1 MDFMGGPNGPNPP
14 RPASEKEK
22 VYCDYVGCTYS
33 TTRPGFLVGH
43 RAIHTG
49 VLPFV
54 CTHEGCDFA
63 AARETQLGVHKRSVH
78 MEEGGVLHACPAP
91 NCGYI
96 TASAA
101 SLVIHTKSHT
111 ATAERT
117 VAQHCSEPG
126 CTFFSFTTNLLAR
139 HFRAAHVGAGDAE
152 GLFTCTLAGCDF
164 KTKRRT
170 YLRSH
175 AKKIHPDGRFSCKH
189 CPHLVFPGRTEWMSH
204 HMGHVVGAR
213 SIHPVGGA
221 GAGGAGGGG
230 GLGGEPADGQ

>member
-1 MDFMGGPNGPNPP
+1 MDYAAGAFGHAQRVKPV
-14 RPASEKEK
+14 SDKEK

-63 AARETQLGVHKRSVH
+63 AARETQLMVHKRSVH

-101 SLVIHTKSHT
+101 SLIIHTKSHT
-111 ATAERT
+111 ATSERT
-117 VAQHCSEPG
+117 VAHHCTEPG

-139 HFRAAHVGAGDAE
+139 HFRAAHVGAGDAD
-152 GLFTCTLAGCDF
+152 GNFACSLPGCDF

-170 YLRSH
+170 YLRNHSQRV
-175 AKKIHPDGRFSCKH
+175 HPNGRFSCKH
-189 CPHLVFPGRTEWMSH
+189 CPELQFPGRVEWMSH
-204 HMGHVVGAR
+204 YMGHVVGSRSTHANAAR
-213 SIHPVGGA
+213 AAAPEQQQ
-221 GAGGAGGGG
+221 
-230 GLGGEPADGQ
+230 LPEQ